1 MGRENF
7 LKGCISLPASMIIGV
22 TGGTGFIGSHLVDAH
37 VSCGHEVRVLTRNR
51 TKQIPPGA
59 KRFIGDLKSGAI
71 PDDFLGSGLD
81 IIYHCAAEVGNESEM
96 WAVNFVGTRI
106 LLEKSIGR
114 FGRWVQLSSVG
125 VYGSLGSATE
135 VKEDT
140 PLSPR
145 NAYELSKAQADSM
158 LKEAADREGFQLSIL
173 RPSIV
178 FGTRMRNKSLE
189 QLGKFIRKGFFVFIG
204 PQGAS
209 ANYVPIGSVVDAL
222 KRCASNPLANGQIY
236 NLSHWTTIENMVHTI
251 ARAQGTSLTTLRLPK
266 SAARILAGV
275 SSCIP
280 GFPLTAGR
288 VDALS
293 SRVKFPS
300 SKIELQLGFRHERP
314 LEESFEN
321 YFNGLLL
328 GRGVGL
334 ND

>member
-1 MGRENF
+1 
-7 LKGCISLPASMIIGV
+7 MIIGV
-22 TGGTGFIGSHLVDAH
+22 TGGTGFVGSHLVEAH
-37 VSCGHEVRVLTRNR
+37 VSCGDEVRILTRDGN
-51 TKQIPPGA
+51 KQIPPGA
-59 KRFIGDLKSGAI
+59 HRVIGDLKGGAI
-71 PDDFLGSGLD
+71 PDDFLGGGVD
-81 IIYHCAAEVGNESEM
+81 VIYHCAAEVREESEM
-96 WAVNFVGTRI
+96 WAVNFVGTQA
-106 LLEKSIGR
+106 LLEKSKGR

-125 VYGSLGSATE
+125 VYGSPGLATE
-135 VKEDT
+135 VREDS
-140 PLSPR
+140 PLLPR
-145 NAYELSKAQADSM
+145 NAYELSKAQADLM
-158 LKEAADREGFQLSIL
+158 LKEAADRDGFQLSIL

-189 QLGKFIRKGFFVFIG
+189 QLGKFIKKGFFVFIG

-209 ANYVPIGSVVDAL
+209 ANYVPIGSVIDAL

-280 GFPLTAGR
+280 GFPLTASR

-293 SRVKFPS
+293 SRLRFPS
-300 SKIELQLGFRHERP
+300 SKIESQLGFRHERP

-328 GRGVGL
+328 GRGEGL